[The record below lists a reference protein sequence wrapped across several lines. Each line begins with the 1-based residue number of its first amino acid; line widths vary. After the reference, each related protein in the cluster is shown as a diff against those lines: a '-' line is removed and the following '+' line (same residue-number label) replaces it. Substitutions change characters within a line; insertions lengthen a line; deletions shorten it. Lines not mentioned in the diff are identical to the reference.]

1 MIYASTRPFDD
12 PALLIH
18 TSWTP
23 DVPGV
28 TINLYQE
35 GTAADGVTQTLK
47 LVDTTKTTQL
57 GRLGAGLPLR
67 RQAQHELPGPGPR
80 HRHGADLFFFTLFNQ
95 PMYLDLYNNGGRRR
109 DAAAEQ
115 FAVQVL
121 RRHAQLESAAAGAL

>member
-28 TINLYQE
+28 TINLYQV

-47 LVDTTKTTQL
+47 LVDTTKTTSWDEWAQGFRSDGNPNMSCPGQ
-57 GRLGAGLPLR
+57 GRDSGTA
-67 RQAQHELPGPGPR
+67 
-80 HRHGADLFFFTLFNQ
+80 ADLFFYTLFNRPVSRSVQ
-95 PMYLDLYNNGGRRR
+95 QRGRRR
-109 DAAAEQ
+109 DVAAEQ
-115 FAVQVL
+115 RPVQV
-121 RRHAQLESAAAGAL
+121 ACTTGISAAGAL